1 MKYISIIFCFLF
13 YVLIVVTSCRS
24 KDLSDPGNKLTG
36 KVETLQLRYIAWGC
50 ACANWVTEEDLKKY
64 QDSGLADNVIFIEP
78 STPELKV
85 PVYFDVTRHY
95 IRVKGQ
101 FYVDEGYPKGTVES
115 EENLD
120 PAKVFRYT
128 SIEVVNIPF
137 EYPPEFD
144 TTLVLSYS
152 AIGCT
157 CPQWTPLRDAVD
169 SLKVY
174 YYLERGDTTLL
185 DADELFDGSNIP
197 LTVQVTGQWVSE
209 NGLPTGFEVP
219 KGKPEYSKVF
229 RYTKIKVLES
239 GRVEKNVH

>member
-1 MKYISIIFCFLF
+1 MPHK
-13 YVLIVVTSCRS
+13 
-24 KDLSDPGNKLTG
+24 TG
-36 KVETLQLRYIAWGC
+36 
-50 ACANWVTEEDLKKY
+50 
-64 QDSGLADNVIFIEP
+64 
-78 STPELKV
+78 
-85 PVYFDVTRHY
+85 
-95 IRVKGQ
+95 KGQ

-115 EENLD
+115 EANLD

-185 DADELFDGSNIP
+185 DALSCAM
-197 LTVQVTGQWVSE
+197 
-209 NGLPTGFEVP
+209 GLPKLEMQ
-219 KGKPEYSKVF
+219 
-229 RYTKIKVLES
+229 IKMGSQLLLFGS
-239 GRVEKNVH
+239 I